1 MTATS
6 STEILEKRI
15 EQLVRE
21 HIAAVRA
28 GAEAAVARAFAEPMG
43 RLPKPARS
51 KEKLST
57 RRAPYQRRTREV
69 VADLA
74 ERLCAAV
81 HASPGETMTHLA
93 AQVGATPSE
102 LSLPVD
108 HLRHEGRL
116 RSVGQ
121 RQHTRYFPAAPT
133 PKRTS

>member
-1 MTATS
+1 MTATTS
-6 STEILEKRI
+6 MEVLEKRI

-21 HIAAVRA
+21 HITMVRT
-28 GAEAAVARAFAEPMG
+28 GAEAAVARAFAESTG
-43 RLPKPARS
+43 RSSKPAIP
-51 KEKLST
+51 KGNPPA
-57 RRAPYQRRTREV
+57 RRAPCQRRTREE

-81 HASPGETMTHLA
+81 HATPGETMTQLA

-102 LSLPVD
+102 LSVPVD
-108 HLRHEGRL
+108 RLRQEGRL

-133 PKRTS
+133 PNRAS

>member
-1 MTATS
+1 MTATTS
-6 STEILEKRI
+6 MEVLEKRI

-21 HIAAVRA
+21 HITMVRA
-28 GAEAAVARAFAEPMG
+28 GAEAAVARAFAESTG
-43 RLPKPARS
+43 RTPKPAIP
-51 KEKLST
+51 KGKPPA
-57 RRAPYQRRTREV
+57 RRAPYQRRTREE

-81 HASPGETMTHLA
+81 HATPGETMTQLA

-102 LSLPVD
+102 LSVPVD
-108 HLRHEGRL
+108 RLRQEGRL

-133 PKRTS
+133 PNRAS